1 MQEQALNK
9 YISSTLKCINSAPSR
24 IISHSPIQPCLSLAT
39 VHLIRQFFVRSTIPT
54 NQVDVTLKTIEADV
68 RKLGKQKYLL
78 FYKWQDK
85 TNTHILTCHPVVRA
99 VNIKNHKL
107 GMMIGQ
113 QLRDL
118 ALRHTVGWMTVSLEM
133 MNK

>member
-1 MQEQALNK
+1 MAG
-9 YISSTLKCINSAPSR
+9 YSIPDSTIE
-24 IISHSPIQPCLSLAT
+24 
-39 VHLIRQFFVRSTIPT
+39 FFVRSTIPT
-54 NQVDVTLKTIEADV
+54 NQADVTLKTTEADV

-78 FYKWQDK
+78 FHKRQDK
-85 TNTHILTCHPVVRA
+85 TNKHILTCHPVVRA

-118 ALRHTVGWMTVSLEM
+118 ALRHTVGMMAVSLEM